1 MKIRKILFLTV
12 LLTSIF
18 TCKNVYAFDINNY
31 RYKSLCGNFEVAGF
45 HSDGVVDPVQC
56 FQTFEEARKYM
67 RSNGAYDLAILTKVN
82 GQNKII
88 DANMALVD
96 LTVNGGQLTYY
107 YESSELTSRQYT
119 YMDNRSSYGGVDAGL
134 LDTGWSNAKGKW
146 VAQVRIAN
154 FTGWIPQEAYEIVPL
169 TWLKSYSHYV
179 VTNESIRHNYVS
191 KIQNDFYLTG
201 GNIIGPK
208 PEMLSAGTYYSYDGH
223 YFYNKLE
230 TMMIDYKNNT
240 HMNAVNKDKPYYNYY
255 MYLSNHTKT
264 AYSSVNIDEYIRNN
278 MGYNKDVYGHTAS
291 DKTSRLY
298 GSGTFFYYAQ
308 QKYGVNAILSLSLS
322 RNETGNGRSYLAI
335 NKNNGFGLN
344 AVDSNPINGA
354 NWYATFG
361 SSIVGYANKW
371 ITYGFAHP
379 RDWRY
384 FGPQFGDK
392 WIGMN
397 VKYASDTFWSEK
409 MAANY
414 YSLDKAKGLQDYN
427 YYQLAVA
434 KGPLKAYADASTN
447 SKFIYEY
454 PEAEDAM
461 VIVGEKNGWYE
472 VVSDLNIDN
481 NNNEING
488 NYNWNKTVY
497 VQKSGVTLINTG
509 KNGLI
514 SPNSVTEYQDSD
526 YTYDLMVEDTTFN
539 PKVGISTKNTD
550 FYYDSSLQSK
560 KGQTLV
566 KNRYVIIYSIA
577 YENGTPVS
585 YLVTSNYKFSQKHW
599 VSADSIQITNKA
611 YGVTSVTVSG
621 NQYTW
626 VNSNTQDIKDTLIS
640 GLYTNAYVPVLE
652 EKTVDGNKWYKV
664 PVDIS
669 GNTNEFGWT
678 LASAPGVSIKLVG
691 TINNNNFPVIN
702 ASNKEIVQGTNIDVL
717 KDVTATDVEDGNITN
732 KIKVRSN
739 NLNIN
744 TPGTYQITYE
754 VTDSSN
760 LTTTKTIT
768 ILVKVNEKP
777 VINAS
782 DIEML
787 INTELKQNVT
797 ATDKEDGNIT
807 SRIKTT
813 KNTVN
818 TKVAG
823 VYEITYE
830 VTDSYN
836 QKTTKT
842 IKVTVLKDQN
852 PVINA
857 TNKEIVVGTEF
868 KELDGVTATDKEDGN
883 ITNKI
888 KVIENTVNTNSKGT
902 YKVTYEVVDSANNK
916 TTKTIEVKVITEEE
930 QSANAQLVDGNF
942 YFNYLKTENNKL
954 KLQGYQTIIGTNND
968 LKTNITYQII
978 FENINNGKETV
989 IKGERITSNIPKKVY
1004 SPDGYDYTYSWF
1016 NATIDIDALEVGNY
1030 KMYVV
1035 ARTNNKYSKSLVAN
1049 KSFNQQSTYVKSK
1062 NNALINNNYST
1073 SKSFVE
1079 IKVRDQVLVEKT
1091 SSYVYNQY
1099 DKYTKFEFT
1108 NDNKL
1113 HLRGNTY
1120 SYGMDLSTNSKVERK
1135 IIFENTSTYKTYI
1148 KDLGS
1153 ITNGNYKV
1161 VLPENDNLD
1170 KTRAWYDNNIDL
1182 SDIEEGTYVIY
1193 ISTKS
1198 NISDISEFTEKL
1210 GRSLDN
1216 VSRTINNKKYSFTIN
1231 KARGNRIEMTV
1242 TR

>member
-397 VKYASDTFWSEK
+397 VKYASDTYWSEK

-414 YSLDKAKGLQDYN
+414 YSLDKAFGLQDYN
-427 YYQLAVA
+427 NYQLGVLTGKAQA
-434 KGPLKAYADASTN
+434 YSGPSTS
-447 SKFIYEY
+447 SKWIYEY
-454 PEAEDAM
+454 PEAEDAV
-461 VIVGEKNGWYE
+461 VIVGEVKSGNEVWYKLQ
-472 VVSDLNIDN
+472 SDLNIDAN
-481 NNNEING
+481 YNEITSG
-488 NYNWNKTVY
+488 NYNWNGYVY
-497 VQKSGVTLINTG
+497 VNSKYIKKINTAKKG
-509 KNGLI
+509 YITANDI
-514 SPNSVTEYQDSD
+514 TEYQNSN
-526 YTYDLMVEDTTFN
+526 YEYNLYIENGDLK
-539 PKVGISTKNTD
+539 PKVGISTKDTAY
-550 FYYDSSLQSK
+550 FYDSSLTSA
-560 KGQTLV
+560 KGQTLL
-566 KNRYVIIYSIA
+566 KDRYVMVYAQATLNNQPIA
-577 YENGTPVS
+577 
-585 YLVTSNYKFSQKHW
+585 YLVTSDYYYDQKHW
-599 VSADSIQITNKA
+599 VSANSIKLTNTA
-611 YGVTSVTVSG
+611 YGRVTVDTDD

-626 VNSNTQDIKDTLIS
+626 VNYTTEDKAYSKIS
-640 GLYTNAYVPVLE
+640 GLYTYTYVPVLE
-652 EKTVDGNKWYKV
+652 QKTVGSDVWYKV
-664 PVDIS
+664 PVS
-669 GNTNEFGWT
+669 LSSNTNIYGYT
-678 LASAPGVSIKLVG
+678 LSKYSTYIHIDLSSSVVEKHP
-691 TINNNNFPVIN
+691 PVIN
-702 ASNKEIVQGTNIDVL
+702 AEDQTIVEGQNFDP
-717 KDVTATDVEDGNITN
+717 KKNVTAWDNEDGDLTSKIEITTN
-732 KIKVRSN
+732 TVKT
-739 NLNIN
+739 
-744 TPGTYQITYE
+744 TPGTYE
-754 VTDSSN
+754 VTY
-760 LTTTKTIT
+760 
-768 ILVKVNEKP
+768 KVVDN
-777 VINAS
+777 
-782 DIEML
+782 
-787 INTELKQNVT
+787 
-797 ATDKEDGNIT
+797 DKEI
-807 SRIKTT
+807 
-813 KNTVN
+813 
-818 TKVAG
+818 
-823 VYEITYE
+823 
-830 VTDSYN
+830 
-836 QKTTKT
+836 TTKT
-842 IKVTVLKDQN
+842 IKVTVKANSAPIITASDKKVTVNQ
-852 PVINA
+852 A
-857 TNKEIVVGTEF
+857 F
-868 KELDGVTATDKEDGN
+868 DELEGVTAKDTEDGDLTKKVIVKESTVKVNVVGVYKIIYEVTDSNGKTTTKEIKVEVIKEEDKEEIKPIDTTLKEEDGEFNLEDLSYNTKTKEFTISGYLIIKNQDNTNKTYELLLKDKNKEKEYKIPITSWTKDLPYALGKVNGKDYNDSWFNSTIDFSNIPNGDYELYMTAYSNNYYTTQVIDNFFGLDIAKRQNTNNHGYNFKTITDLLIQPIELEIRDELYTTSSSPTYRTMVNEFDTIHFKNNKLYMLGFSYNYGGTYSTQLNITRKLIIENVDTFKQYTYDLGSTNGLFKINTTDKLDKTYAWYEKEVDISN
-883 ITNKI
+883 L
-888 KVIENTVNTNSKGT
+888 EKGT
-902 YKVTYEVVDSANNK
+902 YSVLVYTK
-916 TTKTIEVKVITEEE
+916 TTNAEDYGELTDMFEELNESTTISGKKYT
-930 QSANAQLVDGNF
+930 
-942 YFNYLKTENNKL
+942 
-954 KLQGYQTIIGTNND
+954 
-968 LKTNITYQII
+968 ITY
-978 FENINNGKETV
+978 
-989 IKGERITSNIPKKVY
+989 
-1004 SPDGYDYTYSWF
+1004 
-1016 NATIDIDALEVGNY
+1016 NAD
-1030 KMYVV
+1030 
-1035 ARTNNKYSKSLVAN
+1035 R
-1049 KSFNQQSTYVKSK
+1049 
-1062 NNALINNNYST
+1062 
-1073 SKSFVE
+1073 
-1079 IKVRDQVLVEKT
+1079 
-1091 SSYVYNQY
+1091 
-1099 DKYTKFEFT
+1099 
-1108 NDNKL
+1108 
-1113 HLRGNTY
+1113 
-1120 SYGMDLSTNSKVERK
+1120 
-1135 IIFENTSTYKTYI
+1135 
-1148 KDLGS
+1148 
-1153 ITNGNYKV
+1153 
-1161 VLPENDNLD
+1161 LD
-1170 KTRAWYDNNIDL
+1170 
-1182 SDIEEGTYVIY
+1182 
-1193 ISTKS
+1193 
-1198 NISDISEFTEKL
+1198 
-1210 GRSLDN
+1210 
-1216 VSRTINNKKYSFTIN
+1216 
-1231 KARGNRIEMTV
+1231 RIELTV
-1242 TR
+1242 K